1 MTSRPYRMSK
11 RAEALEAT
19 RNQIIWAAMQ
29 LHAEKGPAG
38 TSQADVAARA
48 GISPAT
54 VYRHFPTQGSLI
66 RACGNLTWMALSPPR
81 PEDGQ
86 ELFAGLDTTRDR
98 LRRFVE
104 EVSEFYQRAWSALQG
119 ARDERSRVPELD
131 ESLRWVAAGLEELAR
146 QALAL
151 EEPDESRLQLTL
163 ALTDFGVWKS
173 LRDHGVPEQMTAKVL
188 AGLLDCVVIDPG

>member
-1 MTSRPYRMSK
+1 MPSRPYRMNK
-11 RAEALEAT
+11 RAQALEAT

-29 LHAEKGPAG
+29 LHAEKGPAA

-66 RACGNLTWMALSPPR
+66 RACGNLVWMALEPPR
-81 PEDGQ
+81 PEDGE
-86 ELFAGLDTTRDR
+86 ELFGGLDTTRDR

-119 ARDERSRVPELD
+119 ARDERSRVPEL
-131 ESLRWVAAGLEELAR
+131 EAGLIGLFEGQRLAGQLL

-163 ALTDFGVWKS
+163 ALTDFGV
-173 LRDHGVPEQMTAKVL
+173 
-188 AGLLDCVVIDPG
+188 